1 MHHQWFRNA
10 YQTVA
15 QIVSLNIVD
24 LPTGMS
30 FFLVES
36 QDLSQAN
43 ATLALYAGCVPQLT
57 PRILH
62 PWMLIDKA
70 CFVFVPWLGVSVFKR
85 PDALL
90 CGKARGG
97 VAG

>member
-36 QDLSQAN
+36 QDLAQVI
-43 ATLALYAGCVPQLT
+43 ATLALYAGSVPRFPL
-57 PRILH
+57 P
-62 PWMLIDKA
+62 
-70 CFVFVPWLGVSVFKR
+70 VPF
-85 PDALL
+85 PD
-90 CGKARGG
+90 
-97 VAG
+97 